1 MILIAAKAFSLDV
14 KMVNMEYYQGE
25 GPAIGG
31 TTLSSITSGDSL
43 ASELFGL
50 NVGGGKPDNKPSDEK
65 AKKIAQL
72 KAQLKSME

>member
-1 MILIAAKAFSLDV
+1 MALRSC
-14 KMVNMEYYQGE
+14 
-25 GPAIGG
+25 
-31 TTLSSITSGDSL
+31 LSGV

-50 NVGGGKPDNKPSDEK
+50 DVGGGKPDNKSSDEK